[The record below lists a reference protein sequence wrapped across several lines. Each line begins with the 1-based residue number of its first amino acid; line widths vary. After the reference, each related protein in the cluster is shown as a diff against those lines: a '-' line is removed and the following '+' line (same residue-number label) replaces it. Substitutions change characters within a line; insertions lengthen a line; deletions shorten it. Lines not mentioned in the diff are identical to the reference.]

1 MTMISR
7 DHWAFGAQI
16 ITAAGVLVITV
27 FAFVNQLNQEFRNEV
42 RSDFSEMR
50 TELAAIRTEFVL
62 DAGRDTRH
70 EYAPG
75 TGRGILADIPG
86 SVTWTWETCYKKKG
100 GYIER

>member
-7 DHWAFGAQI
+7 GHWTFGAQI

-50 TELAAIRTEFVL
+50 NGLAAIRTDISSMREEIHDMNTRL
-62 DAGRDTRH
+62 GRV
-70 EYAPG
+70 E
-75 TGRGILADIPG
+75 
-86 SVTWTWETCYKKKG
+86 
-100 GYIER
+100 GYLRLSQDQ